1 MVAPQFQ
8 NSMEKVLG
16 QEYGRAADRVAFLRD
31 NCDAVEDLG
40 YVKQLKT
47 EEIEELKD
55 RLVENNIQL
64 RDVRAD
70 KKAAN
75 KEFNDQIK
83 QLEDNNDEV
92 TAKLKE
98 RSEYVTEPCY
108 KFVDEDTARWATTT
122 TKVCLYILAR
132 LVQTSV
138 RETFSR
144 LSVQVQRVSQ

>member
-8 NSMEKVLG
+8 KSMEKVLG

-83 QLEDNNDEV
+83 QLEDSNDEV

-108 KFVDEDTARWATTT
+108 KFVDEDTREVGYYNDKGVLVYSRPARPDE
-122 TKVCLYILAR
+122 C
-132 LVQTSV
+132 
-138 RETFSR
+138 
-144 LSVQVQRVSQ
+144 QRNIFKALRTGTEG

>member
-1 MVAPQFQ
+1 MWSYPRQKQ
-8 NSMEKVLG
+8 KVLG
-16 QEYGRAADRVAFLRD
+16 QEYGRAQDRIAFLRD

-75 KEFNDQIK
+75 KEFNDTIK
-83 QLEDNNDEV
+83 QLEESNDEV
-92 TAKLKE
+92 TGKLKE
-98 RSEYVTEPCY
+98 RSEFVTEPCY
-108 KFVDEDTARWATTT
+108 KFIDEETREVGYYNDEGVLVYSRPARPDE
-122 TKVCLYILAR
+122 C
-132 LVQTSV
+132 
-138 RETFSR
+138 
-144 LSVQVQRVSQ
+144 QRNIFKALRTGTEG